1 MYLVGLTGGIG
12 SGKST
17 VAQLC
22 VARGWPVIDADA
34 VAREI
39 VEVGEPAL
47 ADLAAR
53 FGDDVLQDDG
63 SLDRAELA
71 RRAFADAQGKAALDA
86 ITHPRIGQRL
96 RDRIVGL
103 RDAAS
108 PPAVAVL
115 DHPLLLETGTSEA
128 VDTVVVVLAGEEVRV
143 TRLVE
148 QRGLDAEDARA
159 RIRAQTDD
167 ATRRA
172 RADHV
177 IDNDG
182 SRDALRTAAGPVLDA
197 IAAAAARSGERA
209 ADRW

>member
-22 VARGWPVIDADA
+22 AARGWPVIDADA
-34 VAREI
+34 VAREV

-47 ADLAAR
+47 AELAAR
-53 FGDDVLQDDG
+53 FGDDVLRDDG

-71 RRAFADAQGKAALDA
+71 RRAFADADGKAALDA
-86 ITHPRIGQRL
+86 ITHPRIGQRV
-96 RDRIVGL
+96 RDRIVAL
-103 RDAAS
+103 REAAS
-108 PPAVAVL
+108 PPTVAVL

-128 VDTVVVVLAGEEVRV
+128 VDAVVVVLADEEVRV
-143 TRLVE
+143 DRLVA
-148 QRGLDAEDARA
+148 QRGLDADDARA

-167 ATRRA
+167 GTRRA

-177 IDNDG
+177 IDNGGD
-182 SRDALRTAAGPVLDA
+182 REALAAAAGPVLDA
-197 IAAAAARSGERA
+197 IAAAAVRPGERA